1 LKGVDELWQHEGNVF
16 RIGPYD
22 FPEDTRERNWSIYNM
37 RVVEKRTLAFIAE
50 KYGISRERVR
60 QIVFK
65 GDRVMRVRKW
75 VRGENKKKAGMAMGA
90 LRLSTRARN
99 VLTNELGYEWVET
112 PILLFIGAY
121 KPDELLRAKG
131 AGRKT
136 FLELHEKIR
145 KVDADVAD
153 IWTSGHGENYN
164 PAKHGRRR
172 PVIRNITQQDRISRL
187 HEKSGKRGKGA
198 GGRAV

>member
-1 LKGVDELWQHEGNVF
+1 MKGVDELWQHKGNVF

-22 FPEDTRERNWSIYNM
+22 FPEASRQRNWSIYNM

-50 KYGISRERVR
+50 KHGISRERVR
-60 QIVFK
+60 QIVLK

-99 VLTNELGYEWVET
+99 ILTNELGHEWVET
-112 PILLFIGAY
+112 PMLLFIGAY

-136 FLELHEKIR
+136 FLELCEKITE
-145 KVDADVAD
+145 VDEDAAN
-153 IWTSGHGENYN
+153 IWTSGHGKNYN
-164 PAKHGRRR
+164 VAKHGRRR
-172 PVIRNITQQDRISRL
+172 PVVRNITKQDRISGL
-187 HEKSGKRGKGA
+187 HEKSGK
-198 GGRAV
+198 

>member
-22 FPEDTRERNWSIYNM
+22 FPEASRQRNWSIYNM

-50 KYGISRERVR
+50 KHGISRERVR
-60 QIVFK
+60 QIVLK

-99 VLTNELGYEWVET
+99 ILTNELGHEWVET
-112 PILLFIGAY
+112 PMLLFIGAY

-136 FLELHEKIR
+136 FLELCEKITE
-145 KVDADVAD
+145 VDEDAAN
-153 IWTSGHGENYN
+153 IWTSGHGKNYN
-164 PAKHGRRR
+164 VAKHGRRR
-172 PVIRNITQQDRISRL
+172 PVVRNITKQDRISGL
-187 HEKSGKRGKGA
+187 HEKSGK
-198 GGRAV
+198 

>member
-1 LKGVDELWQHEGNVF
+1 MKGVDELWQHEGNVF
-16 RIGPYD
+16 RIGAYD
-22 FPEDTRERNWSIYNM
+22 FPEASRQRNWSIYNM

-50 KYGISRERVR
+50 KHGISRERVR
-60 QIVFK
+60 QIVLK

-99 VLTNELGYEWVET
+99 ILTNELGHEWVET
-112 PILLFIGAY
+112 PMLLFIGAY

-136 FLELHEKIR
+136 FLELCEKITE
-145 KVDADVAD
+145 VDEDAAN
-153 IWTSGHGENYN
+153 IWTSGHGKNYN
-164 PAKHGRRR
+164 VAKHGRRR
-172 PVIRNITQQDRISRL
+172 PVIRNITKQDRISGL
-187 HEKSGKRGKGA
+187 HEKSGK
-198 GGRAV
+198 

>member
-22 FPEDTRERNWSIYNM
+22 FPEASRQRNWSIYNM

-50 KYGISRERVR
+50 KHGISRERVR
-60 QIVFK
+60 QIVLK

-99 VLTNELGYEWVET
+99 ILTNELGHEWVET
-112 PILLFIGAY
+112 PMLLFIGAY

-136 FLELHEKIR
+136 FLELCEKITE
-145 KVDADVAD
+145 VDEDAAN
-153 IWTSGHGENYN
+153 IWTSGHGKNYN
-164 PAKHGRRR
+164 VAKHGRRR
-172 PVIRNITQQDRISRL
+172 PVIRNISKQDRISGL
-187 HEKSGKRGKGA
+187 HEKSGK
-198 GGRAV
+198 

>member
-1 LKGVDELWQHEGNVF
+1 LRGVDELWQHEGNVF

-22 FPEDTRERNWSIYNM
+22 FPEASRQRNWSIYNM

-50 KYGISRERVR
+50 KHGISRERVR
-60 QIVFK
+60 QIVLK

-99 VLTNELGYEWVET
+99 ILTNELGHEWVET
-112 PILLFIGAY
+112 PMLLFIGAY

-136 FLELHEKIR
+136 FLELCEKITE
-145 KVDADVAD
+145 VDEDAAN
-153 IWTSGHGENYN
+153 IWTSGHGKNYN
-164 PAKHGRRR
+164 VAKHGRRR
-172 PVIRNITQQDRISRL
+172 PVIRNITKQDRISGL
-187 HEKSGKRGKGA
+187 HEKSGK
-198 GGRAV
+198 